1 MFNKKEK
8 EPMRKETPIEKSE
21 IKAFLGPG
29 SQFEGKLLFNEI
41 VRLDGA
47 FRGEVTSHD
56 TLIVGEKRMNLATL
70 GQPQDDDNE
79 GYTAGWNEDTI
90 RSTDLPPATDY
101 LADIG
106 DGEKLFGS
114 SHPGTV
120 NMVFVDGSVHALA
133 YFIDAETFANLGNRK
148 DGQSINLDL

>member
-29 SQFEGKLLFNEI
+29 SQFEGKLVFNEI

-56 TLIVGEKRMNLATL
+56 TLIVGE
-70 GQPQDDDNE
+70 
-79 GYTAGWNEDTI
+79 
-90 RSTDLPPATDY
+90 S
-101 LADIG
+101 ADIQA
-106 DGEKLFGS
+106 DVQV
-114 SHPGTV
+114 GTLILSGKFKGNV
-120 NMVFVDGSVHALA
+120 KAKSRVELRAPANVDGAIETPALSVEDGVVLNGTISMTTGEPAPVVKPVK
-133 YFIDAETFANLGNRK
+133 DAAEK
-148 DGQSINLDL
+148 